1 MIQDYTKL
9 NNNLD
14 KMEQIMGITEK
25 RTSFDSVIVEC
36 DPDYAVI
43 KARKIVEGICRYIVI
58 SNRLIK
64 DSNSI
69 QNATIE
75 VYLRQFLR
83 VREDICPKNILINI
97 ETIQKYGNYGGH
109 FQTGVSISEQDVNI
123 CLNTLNVI
131 LEWFNAEYS
140 LQPSDVLASAYAPSP
155 AALENKAQ
163 YTAKKEKNIPSQ
175 PEAPQKGTGNPHPQ
189 SPSIHNGKAP
199 REEVALL
206 VQKLSYKFPYNIYER
221 IDTEE
226 KYTYFRGLANK
237 MFQHSVDICNHG
249 KPIANVEDKV
259 AYLTEQMT
267 SRQRIIQVRG
277 LPGTGKNMILQ
288 LGFYSMLKDFQTGSS
303 DYFPLYIS
311 VNYYEQLIYQT
322 GNVRK
327 QIHDIMEKDIGFYI
341 EYVQGDSRIKPVLF
355 IDAVREHQISD
366 IVVENVLNE
375 LIKPLGKVSRIISID
390 AGLIKSKARI
400 KKVITV
406 AAGDDGG
413 CSVSVNPISTNN
425 KVEVMEFIDCVI
437 KMYQYD
443 ISAGEI
449 YDVVKGLGYSEL
461 DIFLVRLLTKEMF
474 HNLHCDNVTISEIYE
489 KMALAQ
495 LGGDEEWLF
504 DVSEQIFQYTF
515 DENYKFSDME
525 KAGAMWALAHKHQ
538 SFMDFLIAFYFV
550 SKIKDYKNAAEYP
563 FFQVML
569 TSVSNQFVS
578 SFLQNDYS
586 LQETVVEFVNE
597 NYTGFNVHQKSNAA
611 YWMGRITYKNLS
623 NMVLTFLTSE
633 FSKLKLL
640 VKTNNKNVQENL
652 DHHFLFRSVCTGLL
666 SRGQANMMDEYLC
679 IVITNDIANALNRGT
694 AIEYFGDAFQL
705 AAHNTYYLDTDLS
718 IGERALNKLNE
729 RIEAS
734 LYLHNGK
741 FVENNL
747 VTMLTILQA
756 RIQNKDKKPRF
767 DITPYVDK
775 ALEYL
780 NAYKTRPQNVAS
792 SKILMYFES
801 IKEDLQSY
809 VRLEKFDIAPLIYNK
824 YRSLKDVKRK
834 QWLIHDIYDP
844 ESVSEHSFSAWLMAA
859 LFLPEE
865 YNIDGYIKKEIL
877 DMIMIHDMSEAE
889 LGDRVIPL
897 NEPTRDLEPQNQV
910 MKKLFLKGTYPDIAN
925 LTYYYNI
932 WTGYYNNIN
941 INAKVARDVNLI
953 QTVYTFLEYYT
964 RYQEKFTKED
974 LQVWMA
980 EKNNLITDLGYD
992 LFERL
997 ITENTDFTEIL
1008 KGTSEQQPHF

>member
-1 MIQDYTKL
+1 MMIKQDYIKL
-9 NNNLD
+9 NNRLD
-14 KMEQIMGITEK
+14 TMEQIMGITEK
-25 RTSFDSVIVEC
+25 KTNFDSVIVEC
-36 DPDYAVI
+36 DPDYAAI
-43 KARKIVEGICRYIVI
+43 KARKIVEGICRYIVV

-64 DSNSI
+64 DNNSI

-75 VYLRQFLR
+75 VYLNKFLR
-83 VREDICPKNILINI
+83 AREDLCPKNIIINI

-109 FQTGVSISEQDVNI
+109 FQPGIPISEQDVNI
-123 CLNTLNVI
+123 CLDTLNVI
-131 LEWFNAEYS
+131 LEWFNTEYS
-140 LQPSDVLASAYAPSP
+140 PQTSDVLTLSSNLSTINSVDASPN
-155 AALENKAQ
+155 ENR
-163 YTAKKEKNIPSQ
+163 KEKNIPISSEFIRK
-175 PEAPQKGTGNPHPQ
+175 EADNVLPQ
-189 SPSIHNGKAP
+189 SQSIHKGKIS
-199 REEVALL
+199 REEIALL
-206 VQKLSYKFPYNIYER
+206 VKRLSFQFPYNIYER
-221 IDTEE
+221 IDGEE
-226 KYTYFRGLANK
+226 NFTQFSTLANK
-237 MFQHSVDICNHG
+237 MFRHSVNIFKHG
-249 KPIANVEDKV
+249 KPVTNIDNKV
-259 AYLTEQMT
+259 AYIVKQLTCG
-267 SRQRIIQVRG
+267 QRIIQIHG

-288 LGFYSMLKDFQTGSS
+288 LGFYNMLKDFQEGNSN
-303 DYFPLYIS
+303 YIPIYIS
-311 VNYYEQLIYQT
+311 INYYEQLIYQSE
-322 GNVRK
+322 NVQK
-327 QIHDIMEKDIGFYI
+327 QIRDIMEKDISWYI
-341 EYVQGDSRIKPVLF
+341 EYVLGDSSIKPVLF
-355 IDAVREHQISD
+355 IDAIREHQISD

-375 LIKPLGKVSRIISID
+375 LIKPLGKVSRMIAID
-390 AGLIKSKARI
+390 TGLVKSKARI
-400 KKVITV
+400 KKVIPV

-413 CSVSVNPISTNN
+413 CSVFVKPISTNN
-425 KVEVMEFIDCVI
+425 KVEVMEFIDCI
-437 KMYQYD
+437 LKMYQYD
-443 ISAGEI
+443 INAGEI
-449 YDVVKGLGYSEL
+449 YDVVKVLGYSEL

-474 HNLHCDNVTISEIYE
+474 HNLHVENLTLSEIYE

-495 LGGDEEWLF
+495 LGGDEEKLF
-504 DVSEQIFQYTF
+504 AISEQIFKYTF

-525 KAGAMWALAHKHQ
+525 KAGSMWMLAHKHHT
-538 SFMDFLIAFYFV
+538 FMEFLIAFYFV
-550 SKIKDYKNAAEYP
+550 SKLRDYKNAEEYP

-586 LQETVVEFVNE
+586 LQETAVEFVNE
-597 NYTGFNVHQKSNAA
+597 HYAVFNVHQKSNAA

-652 DHHFLFRSVCTGLL
+652 DNHFLFRSVCTGLL

-718 IGERALNKLNE
+718 IGEKALNKLNE

-734 LYLHNGK
+734 LYLRNGK

-756 RIQNKDKKPRF
+756 RIQNKSKKLKF
-767 DITPYVDK
+767 DIMPYVYK

-780 NAYKTRPQNVAS
+780 NVYKTRPQNVAS

-801 IKEDLQSY
+801 IKEDLESY
-809 VRLEKFDIAPLIYNK
+809 LRLEKFDIAPLVYNK
-824 YRSLKDVKRK
+824 YRKLKDVKRK
-834 QWLIHDIYDP
+834 QWLNHDIYDP

-865 YNIDGYIKKEIL
+865 YNADGYIKKEIL

-897 NEPTRDLEPQNQV
+897 NEPTSDLEPQNHV

-941 INAKVARDVNLI
+941 INAKVARDVNLV
-953 QTVYTFLEYYT
+953 QTVYTFLEYYG
-964 RYQEKFTKED
+964 RYPEKFTKDD
-974 LQVWMA
+974 LQMWTA
-980 EKNNLITDLGYD
+980 ESNNLITDLGYN
-992 LFERL
+992 LYERL
-997 ITENTDFTEIL
+997 ILENTDFTDIL
-1008 KGTSEQQPHF
+1008 KEIQ

>member
-1 MIQDYTKL
+1 MKQDYTKL

-36 DPDYAVI
+36 DPDYAAI
-43 KARKIVEGICRYIVI
+43 KARKIVEGICRYIVV

-64 DSNSI
+64 DSHSI

-75 VYLRQFLR
+75 IYLNRFLR
-83 VREDICPKNILINI
+83 TREDLCPKSIIINI

-109 FQTGVSISEQDVNI
+109 FQTGVPISAQDVNI

-131 LEWFNAEYS
+131 LEWFNAEYH
-140 LQPSDVLASAYAPSP
+140 LQPSDILASTYIPLSNVP
-155 AALENKAQ
+155 DNKSQ
-163 YTAKKEKNIPSQ
+163 YTIKKEKNITLPSEFTHK
-175 PEAPQKGTGNPHPQ
+175 EAESPRPQ
-189 SPSIHNGKAP
+189 SQAIHSVKTSQ
-199 REEVALL
+199 EEIVLAIK
-206 VQKLSYKFPYNIYER
+206 KLSYQFPYNIYER

-226 KYTYFRGLANK
+226 KCAQFSNLANK
-237 MFQHSVDICNHG
+237 MFQHSVNIFKHG
-249 KPIANVEDKV
+249 KPIANVNDKV
-259 AYLTEQMT
+259 TFLIEQLT
-267 SRQRIIQVRG
+267 SGQRIIQVRG

-288 LGFYSMLKDFQTGSS
+288 LCFYSMLKEFQMGTS
-303 DYFPLYIS
+303 DYIPLYIS

-322 GNVRK
+322 GDVYK
-327 QIHDIMEKDIGFYI
+327 QIHDILEKDIGFYI
-341 EYVQGDSRIKPVLF
+341 KYVLEDSRLKPVLF
-355 IDAVREHQISD
+355 IDAIREHQISD

-375 LIKPLGKVSRIISID
+375 LIKPLGKASRIISID
-390 AGLIKSKARI
+390 SGLIKSKARI

-406 AAGDDGG
+406 AAGDDGS
-413 CSVSVNPISTNN
+413 CSVSVHPIPTHN
-425 KVEVMEFIDCVI
+425 KVEVMEFIDCI
-437 KMYQYD
+437 LKMYQYD

-449 YDVVKGLGYSEL
+449 YDVVKELGYSEL

-474 HNLHCDNVTISEIYE
+474 HNLHVDNVTTSEIYE

-495 LGGDEEWLF
+495 LGGDEEKLF
-504 DVSEQIFQYTF
+504 EISEQIFQYTF

-525 KAGAMWALAHKHQ
+525 KAGTMWALAHKHP
-538 SFMDFLIAFYFV
+538 SFMEFLIAFYFV
-550 SKIKDYKNAAEYP
+550 SRIKDYKNATEYP

-597 NYTGFNVHQKSNAA
+597 HYAGFNVHQKSNAA

-756 RIQNKDKKPRF
+756 RIQNKCKRLRF
-767 DITPYVDK
+767 DITPYVHK

-780 NAYKTRPQNVAS
+780 DAYKTRPQNVAS

-824 YRSLKDVKRK
+824 YRRLKDVKRK
-834 QWLIHDIYDP
+834 QWLNHDIYDP

-865 YNIDGYIKKEIL
+865 YNTDGYIKKEIL

-897 NEPTRDLEPQNQV
+897 NEPTSDLEPQNHV
-910 MKKLFLKGTYPDIAN
+910 MKKLFLKGTYPNIAN
-925 LTYYYNI
+925 LTYYYNV

-953 QTVYTFLEYYT
+953 QTVYTFLEYYS
-964 RYQEKFTKED
+964 RYKEKFTRED
-974 LQVWMA
+974 LRVWMD
-980 EKNNLITDLGYD
+980 EKNNLITDLGYN

-997 ITENTDFTEIL
+997 ITENTDFTDIL
-1008 KGTSEQQPHF
+1008 KENAEL

>member
-1 MIQDYTKL
+1 MERDYTKL
-9 NNNLD
+9 NSNLD

-64 DSNSI
+64 DSTSI

-83 VREDICPKNILINI
+83 TREDLCPKNIIINI

-109 FQTGVSISEQDVNI
+109 FQTGVSISAQDVSI
-123 CLNTLNVI
+123 CLNTLNII
-131 LEWFNAEYS
+131 LEWFNAEYR
-140 LQPSDVLASAYAPSP
+140 LQPSDVLASAYNPLP
-155 AALENKAQ
+155 IVQDNKSQ
-163 YTAKKEKNIPSQ
+163 PPTKKEKNIMFQSETPRKDAENHSQ
-175 PEAPQKGTGNPHPQ
+175 Q
-189 SPSIHNGKAP
+189 SQATHNGKVS
-199 REEVALL
+199 REEIVLAIK
-206 VQKLSYKFPYNIYER
+206 KLSFQFPYNIYER

-226 KYTYFRGLANK
+226 NHTQFSNLANK
-237 MFQHSVDICNHG
+237 MFQHSVSIFKHG
-249 KPIANVEDKV
+249 KPITGINDKV
-259 AYLTEQMT
+259 SFLKDQLT
-267 SRQRIIQVRG
+267 SGQRIIQVRG

-288 LGFYSMLKDFQTGSS
+288 LCFYDMLKEFHMGNS
-303 DYFPLYIS
+303 DYIPLYIS
-311 VNYYEQLIYQT
+311 INYYEQLIYQA
-322 GNVRK
+322 GDVHK
-327 QIHDIMEKDIGFYI
+327 QILDILERDIGFYI
-341 EYVQGDSRIKPVLF
+341 KYVLEDSRIKPVLF
-355 IDAVREHQISD
+355 IDAIREHQISD
-366 IVVENVLNE
+366 VIVENVLNE
-375 LIKPLGKVSRIISID
+375 LTKPLGKASRIISID
-390 AGLIKSKARI
+390 SGLVKSKARI

-413 CSVSVNPISTNN
+413 CSVTVSSISTNN
-425 KVEVMEFIDCVI
+425 KVEVMEFIDCI
-437 KMYQYD
+437 LKMYQYD

-474 HNLHCDNVTISEIYE
+474 HNLHFDIITLSEIYE

-495 LGGDEEWLF
+495 LGGDEDRLF
-504 DVSEQIFQYTF
+504 EVSEQIFKYTF
-515 DENYKFSDME
+515 DENYKFNDME
-525 KAGAMWALAHKHQ
+525 KAGTMWALAHKHH

-550 SKIKDYKNAAEYP
+550 SRLKDYKIAQDYL

-569 TSVSNQFVS
+569 TSTSNQFVS

-597 NYTGFNVHQKSNAA
+597 HYAAFNVHQKSNAA

-652 DHHFLFRSVCTGLL
+652 DNHFLFRSVCTGLL

-679 IVITNDIANALNRGT
+679 IVITNDIANAINRGT

-705 AAHNTYYLDTDLS
+705 AAHNTYNLDTDLS

-756 RIQNKDKKPRF
+756 RIQNKCKKIRF
-767 DITPYVDK
+767 DITPYVHK

-780 NAYKTRPQNVAS
+780 STYKTRPQNVAS

-809 VRLEKFDIAPLIYNK
+809 VRLERFDIAPLIYNK

-834 QWLIHDIYDP
+834 QWLNHDIYDP

-865 YNIDGYIKKEIL
+865 YNVGGYIKKEIL

-897 NEPTRDLEPQNQV
+897 NEPTSDLEPQNQV
-910 MKKLFLKGTYPDIAN
+910 MKKLFLKGTYPNIAN
-925 LTYYYNI
+925 LTYYYNV

-953 QTVYTFLEYYT
+953 QTVYTFLEYYG
-964 RYQEKFTKED
+964 RYKDKFTKED
-974 LQVWMA
+974 LHVWMM
-980 EKNNLITDLGYD
+980 EKNNLITDLGYN

-997 ITENTDFTEIL
+997 ITENTDFADIL
-1008 KGTSEQQPHF
+1008 EENI

>member
-1 MIQDYTKL
+1 MKQDYTKL

-25 RTSFDSVIVEC
+25 KISFDSVIVEC

-43 KARKIVEGICRYIVI
+43 KARKIVEGICRYIVVT
-58 SNRLIK
+58 NRLIK
-64 DSNSI
+64 DNNSI
-69 QNATIE
+69 KNATIE
-75 VYLRQFLR
+75 VYLKQFLR
-83 VREDICPKNILINI
+83 DREDLCPKNIIINI

-131 LEWFNAEYS
+131 LDWFNTEYNLLS
-140 LQPSDVLASAYAPSP
+140 PEVLNTVYGSSVIEQDNKSQNAIKKGKSTPIQSESVHKEADNARLQSQSAHRG
-155 AALENKAQ
+155 
-163 YTAKKEKNIPSQ
+163 NIS
-175 PEAPQKGTGNPHPQ
+175 
-189 SPSIHNGKAP
+189 
-199 REEVALL
+199 REEIILIVK
-206 VQKLSYKFPYNIYER
+206 KLSYQFPYNIYER
-221 IDTEE
+221 IATEE
-226 KYTYFRGLANK
+226 MYNQFNSLANK
-237 MFQHSVDICNHG
+237 MFRHSVNIFKYG
-249 KPIANVEDKV
+249 KPITDISDKIAFLVEQ
-259 AYLTEQMT
+259 LT
-267 SRQRIIQVRG
+267 SGQRIIQVRG

-288 LGFYSMLKDFQTGSS
+288 LAFYNMLKEFEKGNSN
-303 DYFPLYIS
+303 YFPLYIS
-311 VNYYEQLIYQT
+311 VNYYEQMIYQT
-322 GNVRK
+322 GNVQK
-327 QIHDIMEKDIGFYI
+327 QIRDIMEEDIGCYI
-341 EYVQGDSRIKPVLF
+341 EYVQADSSIKPVLF
-355 IDAVREHQISD
+355 IDAIREHQISD
-366 IVVENVLNE
+366 IVVENVLKE

-390 AGLIKSKARI
+390 AGLVKSKARI

-406 AAGDDGG
+406 AAGDDGS
-413 CSVSVNPISTNN
+413 CSVSVKPIPTTN
-425 KVEVMEFIDCVI
+425 KIEVMEFIDCI
-437 KMYQYD
+437 LRMYQYD

-449 YDVVKGLGYSEL
+449 YDVVKALGYSEL

-474 HNLHCDNVTISEIYE
+474 HNLRFENITLSEIYE

-495 LGGDEEWLF
+495 LGGNEGELF
-504 DVSEQIFQYTF
+504 EVSEQIFKYTF

-525 KAGAMWALAHKHQ
+525 KAGAMWALAHKHHT
-538 SFMDFLIAFYFV
+538 FMEFLIAFYFV
-550 SKIKDYKNAAEYP
+550 SRLKEYKSAENYL

-569 TSVSNQFVS
+569 TSISNQFVS

-597 NYTGFNVHQKSNAA
+597 HYAAFNVHQKSNAA

-652 DHHFLFRSVCTGLL
+652 DNHFLFRSVCTGLL

-694 AIEYFGDAFQL
+694 AIEYFGDVFQL

-734 LYLHNGK
+734 LYLRNGK

-756 RIQNKDKKPRF
+756 RIQNKSKKLTF
-767 DITPYVDK
+767 DIEPYIYK

-792 SKILMYFES
+792 SKILMYFDSIQEDMES
-801 IKEDLQSY
+801 YL
-809 VRLEKFDIAPLIYNK
+809 RLEKFDIAPLIYNK

-834 QWLIHDIYDP
+834 QWLNHDIYDP

-865 YNIDGYIKKEIL
+865 YNMDGYIKKEIL
-877 DMIMIHDMSEAE
+877 DMIIIHDMSEAE

-897 NEPTRDLEPQNQV
+897 NEPTSDLEPQNHV

-925 LTYYYNI
+925 LTYYYNV

-953 QTVYTFLEYYT
+953 QTVYTFLEYYC
-964 RYQEKFTKED
+964 RYKEKFTKED
-974 LQVWMA
+974 VEIWMA
-980 EKNNLITDLGYD
+980 EKNNLITALGYD

-997 ITENTDFTEIL
+997 ITENTDFADIL
-1008 KGTSEQQPHF
+1008 KEN